1 MKNVVIIIKGGMVQR
16 VLSQDAD
23 ISVTVLDLDELNP
36 KKLDEKVDQYAKLN
50 ADNSYTDIL

>member
-36 KKLDEKVDQYAKLN
+36 KK
-50 ADNSYTDIL
+50 IG